1 MLNKDKISSNN
12 NIINENLE
20 LYELYLSKS
29 YYNELIDQLDKD

>member
-1 MLNKDKISSNN
+1 MKNIDKISSDN

-29 YYNELIDQLDKD
+29 YYNELID